1 MAIKKQAAGRISKK
15 IELPSP
21 TLQAYLKKIIF
32 DDEEYLI
39 FLEDIQGSLN
49 KNGMQLDPKV
59 TANLMVDF
67 RLAVGRAREALTK
80 KGSKLKFENVFGIPV
95 VEIANGKIKIK
106 QRSIGADTTVD
117 VYYSE
122 TKSEENRGRST
133 QFDPKVEAL
142 TRRETESY
150 HTTKFDGSSIFPGD
164 REQLFQRTP
173 LLSVDVL
180 KQIVVNVKKV

>member
-1 MAIKKQAAGRISKK
+1 MVIKKQAAERISKK

-117 VYYSE
+117 VYFSE
-122 TKSEENRGRST
+122 AKSEENRGRST

-180 KQIVVNVKKV
+180 KHIVVNVKKV